1 MIQER
6 VGASAS
12 RACVNIVRLC
22 MTHPEL
28 KGYPGVC
35 LYDSIVIF
43 APFNERFL
51 WAKILQLYMRAADG
65 WICPGNRILRLGV
78 DTEFNTGWGTHPA
91 SQETHDN
98 FADPNWNPTPPELK
112 KLEKWVDDMI
122 ELFDSDPS
130 LSVYNTWDYEPE
142 D

>member
-78 DTEFNTGWGTHPA
+78 DTESIWFHVSASYREKESELLGHPNVKTRA
-91 SQETHDN
+91 ISSQ
-98 FADPNWNPTPPELK
+98 ACAG
-112 KLEKWVDDMI
+112 
-122 ELFDSDPS
+122 S
-130 LSVYNTWDYEPE
+130 L
-142 D
+142 

>member
-1 MIQER
+1 
-6 VGASAS
+6 
-12 RACVNIVRLC
+12 

-78 DTEFNTGWGTHPA
+78 DTESIWFHGSASYREKESELLGHPNVKTRA
-91 SQETHDN
+91 ISSQ
-98 FADPNWNPTPPELK
+98 ACAG
-112 KLEKWVDDMI
+112 
-122 ELFDSDPS
+122 S
-130 LSVYNTWDYEPE
+130 L
-142 D
+142 